1 MQAQI
6 LSSPLSYRYLLNL
19 SASKTLAFSR
29 KHLNPFS
36 APKRNASLLG
46 FSPLGVF
53 RRNLDGWKRKRGGT
67 VYSSAEER
75 NTTTNTLRKR
85 KVIEH
90 ICLLQGKEDLSEE
103 QEQNMLDYLY
113 TTQYQMRGIIAISLG
128 RVSGSNSENCT
139 HAVYVRFQRKEDLAM
154 FYENHFYTGVI
165 KDHVMPY
172 CHGIKS
178 VDFESE
184 VEDDILPIFRKGE
197 EFNFGLELVLL
208 IKFVESSLDGAAED
222 ALIALDKLTME
233 FPSLIVQTT
242 KGVLQMSPFLM
253 ICKFWLC
260 NTLHDI
266 PELLTFL
273 FSNLSGSN
281 FNRHSEEYTHGV
293 VIRFRSSEAFEIF
306 MNSSEYN
313 DMWRSKFQPIIRKA
327 IPISFSVDPVGT
339 ELM

>member
-6 LSSPLSYRYLLNL
+6 LSSPLSYRYLLNH

-29 KHLNPFS
+29 KHLNSDNPFS
-36 APKRNASLLG
+36 APKRNCKLNG
-46 FSPLGVF
+46 FSPVGVF

-67 VYSSAEER
+67 VYSSAEEL
-75 NTTTNTLRKR
+75 NTSTNTLRKR

-103 QEQNMLDYLY
+103 QEKNMLDYLY

-128 RVSGSNSENCT
+128 RVSGWNSVNCT

-197 EFNFGLELVLL
+197 EFNFGLELLLL
-208 IKFVESSLDGAAED
+208 IEFVESSLDGAAED

-242 KGVLQMSPFLM
+242 
-253 ICKFWLC
+253 
-260 NTLHDI
+260 N
-266 PELLTFL
+266 
-273 FSNLSGSN
+273 GSN

-306 MNSSEYN
+306 MNSSEYI

-327 IPISFSVDPVGT
+327 IPISYSVDPVGT

>member
-6 LSSPLSYRYLLNL
+6 LSSPLSYRYLLNH

-29 KHLNPFS
+29 KHLNSNS
-36 APKRNASLLG
+36 APKRNG
-46 FSPLGVF
+46 FSPVGVF

-128 RVSGSNSENCT
+128 RVSGWNSENCT

-197 EFNFGLELVLL
+197 EFNFGLELLLL
-208 IKFVESSLDGAAED
+208 IEFVESSLDGAAED

-242 KGVLQMSPFLM
+242 K
-253 ICKFWLC
+253 
-260 NTLHDI
+260 
-266 PELLTFL
+266 
-273 FSNLSGSN
+273 GSN

-313 DMWRSKFQPIIRKA
+313 NMWRSKFQPIIRKA

>member
-1 MQAQI
+1 MVDFRSPPVSLEIQNHLYLSICIKGTTTIPTPDAAKSERFPNAGSNLE
-6 LSSPLSYRYLLNL
+6 LSSLLSLPTQSFRIKNPSLF
-19 SASKTLAFSR
+19 KETLESFLR
-29 KHLNPFS
+29 TQTEWIFT
-36 APKRNASLLG
+36 
-46 FSPLGVF
+46 
-53 RRNLDGWKRKRGGT
+53 GW
-67 VYSSAEER
+67 SIQEEFGWLE
-75 NTTTNTLRKR
+75 TEEGR

-197 EFNFGLELVLL
+197 EFNFGLELLLL
-208 IKFVESSLDGAAED
+208 IEFVESSLDGAAED

-242 KGVLQMSPFLM
+242 KG
-253 ICKFWLC
+253 
-260 NTLHDI
+260 
-266 PELLTFL
+266 
-273 FSNLSGSN
+273 SN

-293 VIRFRSSEAFEIF
+293 AIRFRSFWKAA
-306 MNSSEYN
+306 
-313 DMWRSKFQPIIRKA
+313 DSKSIN
-327 IPISFSVDPVGT
+327 VGGG
-339 ELM
+339 